1 MTLVRSSA
9 SSFQRSSKVSSGL
22 TWSMSGSITYLSTNP
37 RRSTSGRS
45 HISRM
50 ISSKTLK
57 WAALESHLISSRHG
71 GGGGVRRNFD
81 RPYWIPLPT
90 AAVTAE
96 RPFPIN
102 KAFVSLTLKA
112 SVVAQLGRRWV
123 HRRKVKADLR
133 TDFGAKSAEEGHY
146 CGRSSNESW
155 W

>member
-22 TWSMSGSITYLSTNP
+22 TRSMSGSITYLSTNP

-45 HISRM
+45 HMSRM

-81 RPYWIPLPT
+81 RPYWIQLRDHFLLT
-90 AAVTAE
+90 
-96 RPFPIN
+96 RH
-102 KAFVSLTLKA
+102 FVSLTLKA

-123 HRRKVKADLR
+123 DRTKVKADLR